1 MSALLDIRDLAVTI
15 PTAEAEV
22 QALRGVSLSLA
33 QNEVVG
39 IVGESGGGKSMIA
52 RAVTHMLP
60 GAARMSGGI
69 ELDGR
74 DVTTLTGADLQAFR
88 GGDVA
93 LCFQSPRSALS
104 PTRTVGKQMAD
115 RFRAHAPGGDLRART
130 VEAFKAVG
138 LRDPERQIDRF
149 PHEMSGG
156 MCQRVMIALAL
167 ACSPR
172 VLIADEPTTGLDV
185 TLTGEILDLIAAQA
199 RDGRGVLIISH
210 DIAALSK
217 VCDRL
222 VVIEAGRIVED
233 GPTRAV
239 IHAPKSDYTRRL
251 IDAVPDIR
259 RKRAVTD
266 EKRGETLMVLSEVGV
281 TYQGRFGRNRKPAL
295 AGVNL
300 EIRKGDTIAIVGESG
315 SGKST
320 LSRTIMGMLKPTTG
334 RVDFRGTDIARLS
347 FGRKRGLRRHMQ
359 MVYQDPLDA
368 LNPRMSVEDIVSDP
382 LRLVERDAVR
392 RSTLIDRALTEV
404 GLDPSFRTR
413 LPHELSGGQAQ
424 RVGLARALA
433 IDPDLVVLDEPTS
446 ALDVTVQA
454 QILTLIRR
462 LTERRD
468 RAYVMVSHDLATVR
482 ALCDRVVVVD
492 AGRIVE
498 DGPTE
503 QIFTDPKSPKT
514 RALLDAAPHLAD
526 RPKEDA

>member
-22 QALRGVSLSLA
+22 QALRGVSLSVA
-33 QNEVVG
+33 PDEVVG

-60 GAARMSGGI
+60 GAARMSGEI
-69 ELDGR
+69 TLDGR
-74 DVTTLTGADLQAFR
+74 DVTHLEGPALQEFR
-88 GGDVA
+88 GGGVA

-115 RFRAHAPGGDLRART
+115 RFRAHSPGGDLRARA
-130 VEAFKAVG
+130 VEAFQAVG
-138 LRDPERQIDRF
+138 LREPERQLDRF

-167 ACSPR
+167 ACEPR

-199 RDGRGVLIISH
+199 QGGRGVMIISH

-233 GPTRAV
+233 GPTREV
-239 IHAPKSDYTRRL
+239 THAPKNAYTRRL

-259 RKRAVTD
+259 EKRAVGT
-266 EKRGETLMVLSEVGV
+266 EQRGDTLMLLSGVGV
-281 TYQGRFGRNRKPAL
+281 TYRGRFGRNRVPAL
-295 AGVNL
+295 SDVDL

-320 LSRTIMGMLKPTTG
+320 LSRTIMGMLKPTAG

-347 FGRKRGLRRHMQ
+347 FGQKRGMRRHMQ
-359 MVYQDPLDA
+359 MVYQDPMDA
-368 LNPRMSVEDIVSDP
+368 LNPRMTVEEIVSDP
-382 LRLVERDAVR
+382 LRLVERDATR
-392 RSTLIDRALTEV
+392 RSALIDRALNEV
-404 GLDPSFRTR
+404 GLDPSFRPR
-413 LPHELSGGQAQ
+413 FPHELSGGQAQ

-498 DGPTE
+498 EGPTE
-503 QIFTDPKSPKT
+503 AIFTAPKSPKT
-514 RALLDAAPHLAD
+514 RALLDAAPHLGD
-526 RPKEDA
+526 RLEETQ